1 MTGGARQPRR
11 AQPSAGDERAIHLR
25 GLSVRALP
33 ADAGYPFDV
42 PAVRTLETLT
52 FDAPVTCFVGENGS
66 GKSTLLEA
74 IACAAGSIAVGSQSV
89 GDDGTL
95 APARALARH
104 LKLVWNARTH
114 RGFFLRAEDFFGYA
128 KRMSAI
134 QAELRADLEGI
145 DASLPGA
152 SDYAKRLASI
162 PFRRELADLERRYGE
177 GLDHRSHGES
187 FLHLFQSRF
196 VPDGLYLLDEPE
208 APLSPVRQLA
218 LISAIKAMVEQ
229 RGQFIIATHSPILL
243 AYPGATILDFDA
255 QPIRAVAYDD
265 LGHVALT
272 RDFLA
277 NPSAFLKHL

>member
-1 MTGGARQPRR
+1 MPAAPT
-11 AQPSAGDERAIHLR
+11 IHLR
-25 GLSVRALP
+25 GLTVRALP
-33 ADAGYPFDV
+33 DGVGYPFDV
-42 PAVRTLETLT
+42 PAVRTLDALT

-74 IACAAGSIAVGSQSV
+74 IACAAGMIAVGSAGV
-89 GDDGTL
+89 GEDGTL
-95 APARALARH
+95 GPARALAKH

-134 QAELRADLEGI
+134 KQELLDDLDGL
-145 DASLPGA
+145 DSSLPGA
-152 SDYAKRLASI
+152 SDYAKSLARV
-162 PFRRELADLERRYGE
+162 PYRRELADLERRYGE

-187 FLHLFQSRF
+187 FLALFQSRF

-243 AYPGATILDFDA
+243 AYPGATILDFD
-255 QPIRAVAYDD
+255 QLPIARVAYDD
-265 LGHVALT
+265 LAHVTLT
-272 RDFLA
+272 RDFLS
-277 NPSAFLKHL
+277 NPGAFLKHL